1 MINANAVLI
10 GDIEMYLKPFKP
22 NRMTTRS
29 KSYTKWDET
38 FLDLK
43 HSIDD
48 DNFAN
53 DLKELFELESESLIP
68 TEYKAKCHGITW
80 KGRLLES

>member
-1 MINANAVLI
+1 
-10 GDIEMYLKPFKP
+10 
-22 NRMTTRS
+22 MTTRS

-48 DNFAN
+48 ENFAN
-53 DLKELFELESESLIP
+53 DLKELFELESGSLIP
-68 TEYKAKCHGITW
+68 TEYKAKCHGIT
-80 KGRLLES
+80 